1 MVELLNPFRMAED
14 PPMRVTLRGAR
25 GFTLI
30 EVMVSLTIVSVG
42 VLALGGLLI
51 RSIRSAEAASAVSYQ
66 TTTLATE
73 AGRLDALPF
82 ALLAAGTTCQT
93 VTAMPFPHTQCTT
106 ITNLSAKLREV
117 KVVVTPTGQPPL
129 PADSVRFERSISGN
143 GTPLNNP

>member
-1 MVELLNPFRMAED
+1 LVELLNPFLMAED
-14 PPMRVTLRGAR
+14 APMSATLRQAR

-30 EVMVSLTIVSVG
+30 EVMVSLTIVAVG
-42 VLALGGLLI
+42 VLALGGLFI
-51 RSIRSAEAASAVSYQ
+51 RSIRTAEAASAVSLQ
-66 TTTLATE
+66 TATLATE
-73 AGRLDALPF
+73 AGRLDAVPF
-82 ALLAAGTTCQT
+82 DLLVAGTTCQT

-143 GTPLNNP
+143 GTPLNTP